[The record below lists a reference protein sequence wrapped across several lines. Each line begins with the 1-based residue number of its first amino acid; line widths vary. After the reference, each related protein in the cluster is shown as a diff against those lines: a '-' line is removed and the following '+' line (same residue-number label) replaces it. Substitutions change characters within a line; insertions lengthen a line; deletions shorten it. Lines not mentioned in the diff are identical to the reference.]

1 MLPKGVGEI
10 VHGRAA
16 FRVSLLIPE
25 VARGDRH
32 SSLPISLLELDH
44 VVTNRTEIGE
54 VVDIPSK
61 LLDDRITQT
70 QRQALQNAFFGAP
83 LEIKIELVLPKLP
96 RLIRVRAKH
105 RQAISAQSVDP
116 GKVITSPKKKRA
128 LAGSVEVL
136 NLNTGVARIPAP
148 RILQVGIP
156 PGVSES
162 RGKQRLLD
170 GQVYFDAELMARE
183 TVALQGVIPDTTL
196 IHILASELWLPV
208 ISKPDFQFRFGIC
221 DINNVVTIIFDRTNG
236 EFSFL
241 IESSGCPHA
250 S

>member
-32 SSLPISLLELDH
+32 SSLPVSLLELDH
-44 VVTNRTEIGE
+44 VVTNRAEVGE

-61 LLDDRITQT
+61 LLDDRIAQT

-83 LEIKIELVLPKLP
+83 LEIKIELVLPILA
-96 RLIRVRAKH
+96 RRIRIRAKH
-105 RQAISAQSVDP
+105 RQGISAQPVDP

-128 LAGSVEVL
+128 LAGPVEVL
-136 NLNTGVARIPAP
+136 DLNTRIA
-148 RILQVGIP
+148 GITA
-156 PGVSES
+156 PGVLQIRISPGMGES
-162 RGKQRLLD
+162 RGKQRLPD
-170 GQVYFDAELMARE
+170 GQVYFEAELMARE

-196 IHILASELWLPV
+196 IHILASEL
-208 ISKPDFQFRFGIC
+208 
-221 DINNVVTIIFDRTNG
+221 
-236 EFSFL
+236 
-241 IESSGCPHA
+241 
-250 S
+250 